1 MVEIKVKR
9 HEPALIVPENPT
21 KNETLELSDIDDQ
34 QGVRVQGA
42 VIMSFKRRSNSIKGE
57 DDPAKVIK
65 EALAKTLDY
74 YYPFAGRVRETGH
87 HRKLVV
93 DCNGE
98 GVLFIEADA
107 NVTLNDI
114 QTQIIPPCPL
124 LDDLLFDVPGSTG
137 IIDCP
142 LLLFQGGDKSHEVMN
157 KDESNIIVPGG
168 FLFGPEEIKAIRNH
182 LPSHLQHSYST
193 FELLCACVWKC
204 RVKALQPDPEDTVQ
218 VSMTVSVREN
228 NIILLPSGYY
238 GNSFVSP
245 AITTK
250 AKNLMMSENS
260 LLYALKLVKQSRN
273 RANEEYVR
281 SMMDLMVMEGR
292 PKYKD
297 HLSWMATNLTRKGL
311 EFVDFGWGKPVYSGV
326 PRGTSLVSTFTR
338 FKNGKGQDVIAVVL
352 CLPNEVLLRFQNELG
367 KFVGDFSP
375 LISPTSKL

>member
-65 EALAKTLDY
+65 EALAKTLHY

-142 LLLFQGGDKSHEVMN
+142 LLLFQ
-157 KDESNIIVPGG
+157 VP
-168 FLFGPEEIKAIRNH
+168 
-182 LPSHLQHSYST
+182 T
-193 FELLCACVWKC
+193 
-204 RVKALQPDPEDTVQ
+204 
-218 VSMTVSVREN
+218 
-228 NIILLPSGYY
+228 
-238 GNSFVSP
+238 
-245 AITTK
+245 
-250 AKNLMMSENS
+250 
-260 LLYALKLVKQSRN
+260 
-273 RANEEYVR
+273 
-281 SMMDLMVMEGR
+281 
-292 PKYKD
+292 
-297 HLSWMATNLTRKGL
+297 
-311 EFVDFGWGKPVYSGV
+311 
-326 PRGTSLVSTFTR
+326 
-338 FKNGKGQDVIAVVL
+338 
-352 CLPNEVLLRFQNELG
+352 
-367 KFVGDFSP
+367 
-375 LISPTSKL
+375 